1 MKVREIIAFQVKDL
15 LGAGVTPRYLVISPH
30 ALDRLVKEV
39 HAEQGEQASLA
50 LLQADAHVT
59 YQDLEIVLTDL
70 PMLCPILVT
79 GIVREM
85 WEIRNMKVRKN

>member
-15 LGAGVTPRYLVISPH
+15 LGAGVTPRYLVISPR
-30 ALDRLVKEV
+30 ALDLLVKEV
-39 HAEQGEQASLA
+39 HAEQGEKASMA
-50 LLQADAHVT
+50 LLQADATVS
-59 YQDLEIVLTDL
+59 YQDMEVVAADL

-85 WEIRNMKVRKN
+85 WDLYNLKVRKT